1 MNSYT
6 ATYLQKLL
14 SRLGTDLTKTIAE
27 QGLRDRNDTLP
38 FFMKEVR
45 WLDPDDSARK
55 DAPLRRVLFAPTGC
69 GKTTFSLAYARA
81 LAKLAL
87 KMPEDNDV
95 EFIRKVAEKPCMEG
109 MLEAGTPVI
118 INARRSMAGDSPR
131 SFRSIIDGAILAIS
145 DQRLEADGGIT
156 GKRLLIIDNLDHMRD
171 AERRLR
177 FIELLEAHLAST
189 DDGLLLVSE
198 CALEGDARVLDN
210 LPGAKAVTFGS
221 LSDIANSRTGL
232 EGLKGYFASALD
244 SLSAELIVSEFASGK
259 LSDCLKT
266 IEDLL
271 ALVEIARAQRPLPM
285 TRRDLYEEYADVI
298 RDRAL
303 EGSTH
308 VDKRCSAIEKLAMLC
323 SQANCRADANR
334 LIRECDSE
342 DEVEAFCKL
351 NDESEWEFKSQTLQS
366 FLTSRAIERGIAGEG
381 GQVGVDALLLV
392 KDKQIKSEAIDFLS
406 VTLHP
411 DQQVLFLNKLDA
423 GADAAETNL
432 ALAYL
437 PKPES
442 AEAANILYGNRFREG
457 VYLSDA
463 WVILSSDCRHRN
475 AIEGFL
481 SRHEE
486 QRGCEYALLGM
497 ILQLHHDTDE
507 DRVTFSWSSDEQTLD
522 NVDSGL
528 MLITTEWLR
537 ANGVSV
543 NPSKETGKGGAM
555 PHDLDGI
562 GTRLRGMS
570 MLPNVSSGVELIEMM
585 RASA

>member
-14 SRLGTDLTKTIAE
+14 SKLGTDLTKTIAE
-27 QGLRDRNDTLP
+27 QGLRNGNDALP

-55 DAPLRRVLFAPTGC
+55 DAPFRRVLFAPTGC

-87 KMPEDNDV
+87 KITEDNDV
-95 EFIRKVAEKPCMEG
+95 KFIGKIAEEPCMEG

-131 SFRSIIDGAILAIS
+131 SFQSIIDGSILAIS
-145 DQRLEADGGIT
+145 NQRLEADGGIT
-156 GKRLLIIDNLDHMRD
+156 GKRLLIIDNLDYMRD
-171 AERRLR
+171 ANRRLR

-189 DDGLLLVSE
+189 NDGLLLVSG
-198 CALEGDARVLDN
+198 CALEGDARMLDN

-221 LSDIANSRTGL
+221 LSDIVNSSAGL
-232 EGLKGYFASALD
+232 EGLKNYFASALD
-244 SLSAELIVSEFASGK
+244 SLSAELIINELVGGK
-259 LSDCLKT
+259 LSVCLKT
-266 IEDLL
+266 VEDFL
-271 ALVEIARAQRPLPM
+271 ALVEIARAQRPLPI

-298 RDRAL
+298 RDKAL
-303 EGSTH
+303 EGITH
-308 VDKRCSAIEKLAMLC
+308 VDKRYSAIEKLAMLC
-323 SQANCRADANR
+323 SQANCRADASKM
-334 LIRECDSE
+334 IGECGYK
-342 DEVEAFCKL
+342 DEVEAFCKM

-366 FLTSRAIERGIAGEG
+366 FLTSRAIERGIAGKG

-392 KDKQIKSEAIDFLS
+392 KDMQIKSEAIDFLS

-411 DQQVLFLNKLDA
+411 DQQVLLLSKLN
-423 GADAAETNL
+423 ADAADTNL

-437 PKPES
+437 PKPENM
-442 AEAANILYGNRFREG
+442 EAANILYGSRFREG

-475 AIEGFL
+475 AIKGFL
-481 SRHEE
+481 SRHNK
-486 QRGCEYALLGM
+486 QRGCEYVALEM
-497 ILQLHHDTDE
+497 ILRLQHDASEDE
-507 DRVTFSWSSDEQTLD
+507 IILSWSIDEQTRENMDLD
-522 NVDSGL
+522 PMLIAGKWLQTNGISVDS
-528 MLITTEWLR
+528 
-537 ANGVSV
+537 
-543 NPSKETGKGGAM
+543 SKETRRGDATSRN
-555 PHDLDGI
+555 LDEIRTCLYGI
-562 GTRLRGMS
+562 PI
-570 MLPNVSSGVELIEMM
+570 LPNASSGFELIEMI